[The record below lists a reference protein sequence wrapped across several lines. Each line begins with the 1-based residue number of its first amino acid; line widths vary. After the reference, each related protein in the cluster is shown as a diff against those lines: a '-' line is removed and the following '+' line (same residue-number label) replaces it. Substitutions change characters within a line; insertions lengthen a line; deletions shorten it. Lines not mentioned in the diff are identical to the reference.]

1 MLSNITIGQYYP
13 AKSLLH
19 RMDPRM
25 KVILTAVLIVLIFL
39 ANNFA
44 SMALV
49 LAFVGVFPRA
59 AENDPAGA

>member
-25 KVILTAVLIVLIFL
+25 KVILTAVFIVLIFL

-49 LAFVGVFPRA
+49 SPFWALRWRC
-59 AENDPAGA
+59 PACR

>member
-25 KVILTAVLIVLIFL
+25 KVILTAVFIVLIFL

-44 SMALV
+44 PWRLCSPFWAL
-49 LAFVGVFPRA
+49 RWRC
-59 AENDPAGA
+59 PACR